1 MIERIIH
8 WSVFNRFFVLL
19 TTLILVGAG
28 LFAFKNT
35 PVDAIPDLSDV
46 QVIIKTS
53 YPGQAP
59 QVVEDQVTYP
69 LTTAMLSVP
78 GAQTVRGY
86 SFFGDSYVYIIFD
99 DDTDLYW
106 ARSRVLEYLSQVA
119 PSLPDS
125 AKPQLGPDAT
135 GVGWVYLYALID
147 KTGQHDISQL
157 RSIQDWFLKYEL
169 QTVDGV
175 SEVAAIGGM
184 VKQYQVMVNPDKLR
198 AYDIPLSLIQ
208 TAISQ
213 GNQEVGASVVEMAE
227 AEYMVTASGYIQSV
241 ADLDAIP
248 LGLNVNGTP
257 LLLGDVADIKV
268 GPQMRRGIA
277 ELNGEGETVGGVV
290 VMRYGENAQ
299 KTINGVKAKLAA
311 LKKGLP
317 DGVEIVT
324 VYDRSGLIERAVDN
338 LWSKLIEELAVVA
351 LVCVVFLF
359 HVRSSIVAIISLPL
373 GILVSF
379 IIMYFQG
386 INANIMSL
394 GGIAIAIGAMTDG
407 AIVMIENM
415 HKHMEAYTKDKPLTN
430 EARWQLVAKS
440 ASEVGPALFFSL
452 LIITV
457 SFLPVFIL
465 EAQEGRMFAPLA
477 YTKTYAMAASAGL
490 AITLVPVLM
499 GYFIRGKV
507 ISEHKNPVNRALI
520 AGYKPIL
527 KLVLT
532 YPKATIVAALVITW
546 VGFSPL
552 DKIGSEFIPPLD
564 EGDLMYM
571 PTTYPGI
578 SIGKARELLQQTDK
592 LIRTVP
598 EVQSVFGKVGRA
610 ETATDP
616 APLTMIETFIQLK
629 PKSEW
634 RDGVTTES
642 LKQEFD
648 KLVQFPGLTNAW
660 VMPIKTRIDM
670 LATGIKTPVG
680 IKVAGSDLAVIQKI
694 GQQLETVLKDYPGT
708 ASVYS
713 ERVAGGRYIK
723 VDIDR
728 VKAAR
733 FGLNIADVQQVV
745 ATAIGG
751 MNVTQT
757 VEGLE
762 RYPVN
767 LRYPQDY
774 RDSPEQLQ
782 KLPIVTPKGQRI
794 ALADVANVYVEDGP
808 PGIKSENARINGW
821 TFIDIDGVDIGSYV
835 AGAKAKV
842 ASEVDLPAGY
852 SISWAGQYEYM
863 ERAQEKLSYVL
874 PLTLAIIIVL
884 LYLNFRSFAE
894 VAIIMGTL
902 PLAMIGGIWLMYLE
916 GFNFSVAVGV
926 GFIALAGV
934 AVEIG
939 VIMLVYLNQAYNEAQ
954 SAAKAEGRAFDHQAL
969 VASIIQGA
977 GLRVRPVMMTVA
989 TIIIGLMP
997 ILYGSGTGSE
1007 VMSRIAA
1014 PMVGGMASAI
1024 VLTLLVLPAVY
1035 LLWKSTKLEHHHKAP
1050 FSLLKTSRKYHKWL
1064 MAFLGA
1070 QFVIWSVTGAYMVFF
1085 DIDYIHGDSLVN
1097 NQQTKINSNKI
1108 NYTLAELATKYG
1120 TPDDLSLGVF
1130 IDTPVYRFS
1139 QGENKYLVDATNGEL
1154 LSPLPKALAV
1164 KIAQHEY
1171 TGDGAVINT
1180 QLIEQNPPFELN
1192 PKVLPAWRVNFDN
1205 FGAPSIYISA
1215 TTGEIVG
1222 KVHEWWR
1229 LFDWMF
1235 RFHVMDY
1242 QDSEADNQLLFWTV
1256 LFGLLAATCG
1266 LCLTF
1271 YRIFKSNTPFV
1282 TPVKQ
1287 PLTSNLSS
1295 RGAINE

>member
-19 TTLILVGAG
+19 TTLIIIGAG

-119 PSLPDS
+119 PDLPAS

-135 GVGWVYLYALID
+135 GVGWVYLYALVD
-147 KTGQHDISQL
+147 KTGKHDISEL
-157 RSIQDWFLKYEL
+157 RSYQDWFLKYEL
-169 QTVDGV
+169 QTVPGV

-184 VKQYQVMVNPDKLR
+184 VKQYQVVVNPDKLR

-208 TAISQ
+208 TAIKQ

-227 AEYMVTASGYIQSV
+227 AEYMVTASGYVQSI
-241 ADLDAIP
+241 ADLEAIP

-257 LLLGDVADIKV
+257 LLLGDIAQVTL
-268 GPQMRRGIA
+268 GPQMRRGVA

-290 VMRYGENAQ
+290 VMRFGENAQ
-299 KTINGVKAKLAA
+299 KTIAGVKAKLKQ
-311 LKKGLP
+311 LKRGLP

-338 LWSKLIEELAVVA
+338 LWSKLVEELAVVA

-359 HVRSSIVAIISLPL
+359 HIRSSVVAIVSLPL

-415 HKHMEAYTKDKPLTN
+415 HKHMEKTPLTDEN
-430 EARWQLVAKS
+430 RWQIVAKS

-490 AITLVPVLM
+490 AITLIPVLM

-520 AGYKPIL
+520 AAYRPIL
-527 KLVLT
+527 TQVLKH
-532 YPKATIVAALVITW
+532 PKATLVAALLITW
-546 VGFSPL
+546 VGFWPV

-598 EVQSVFGKVGRA
+598 EVENVFGKVGRA

-629 PKSEW
+629 PRHLW

-680 IKVAGSDLAVIQKI
+680 IKVAGADLSVIQDI

-733 FGLNIADVQQVV
+733 YGLNIADVQQVV

-751 MNVTQT
+751 MNVAKT

-774 RDSPEQLQ
+774 RNSPEQLQ
-782 KLPIVTPKGQRI
+782 NLPVVTPNGQRI
-794 ALADVANVYVEDGP
+794 ALADVAHVYVEEGP

-821 TFIDIDGVDIGSYV
+821 TFIDIEGVDIGSYV
-835 AGAKAKV
+835 EGAKAKV
-842 ASEVDLPAGY
+842 ANEISLPPGY
-852 SISWAGQYEYM
+852 SINWAGQYEYM
-863 ERAQEKLSYVL
+863 ERAKDKLSYVL

-884 LYLNFRSFAE
+884 LYLNFRNFAE
-894 VAIIMGTL
+894 VFIIMGTL
-902 PLAMIGGIWLMYLE
+902 PLAMIGGVWLMYLE

-939 VIMLVYLNQAYNEAQ
+939 VIMLVYLNQAYQEALER
-954 SAAKAEGRAFDHQAL
+954 AAERGRELDHPAL
-969 VASIIQGA
+969 VQAIMQGA

-1014 PMVGGMASAI
+1014 PMVGGMASAVI
-1024 VLTLLVLPAVY
+1024 LTLLVLPAVY
-1035 LLWKSTKLEHHHKAP
+1035 LLWKGYSLNQAGKTP
-1050 FSLLKTSRKYHKWL
+1050 FSLVKTSRKYHKWL

-1070 QFVIWSVTGAYMVFF
+1070 QFMIWSATGAYMVFF
-1085 DIDYIHGDSLVN
+1085 DIDYVHGDTLVHNHQTKLDVN
-1097 NQQTKINSNKI
+1097 NIQYSQQSLYQAYPQAEQVQLTK
-1108 NYTLAELATKYG
+1108 
-1120 TPDDLSLGVF
+1120 F
-1130 IDTPVYRFS
+1130 IDLDVYRFV
-1139 QGENKYLVDATNGEL
+1139 QDGTHYLVNASNGEL
-1154 LSPLPKALAV
+1154 LSPLTENIAV
-1164 KIAQHEY
+1164 RAARHEY
-1171 TGDGAVINT
+1171 TGSGDVAS
-1180 QLIEQNPPFELN
+1180 IEFIEENPPFELSR
-1192 PKVLPAWRVNFDN
+1192 PVHDALPAWRVNFDD
-1205 FGAPSIYISA
+1205 FGSPSIYISA
-1215 TTGEIVG
+1215 RSGALLA
-1222 KVHEWWR
+1222 KRHEWWR
-1229 LFDWMF
+1229 IFDWMF

-1242 QDSEADNQLLFWTV
+1242 EDSEIDNQLLFWFT
-1256 LFGLLAATCG
+1256 LFAIFAAVAGLL
-1266 LCLTF
+1266 LTF
-1271 YRIFKSNTPFV
+1271 FRIFKSN
-1282 TPVKQ
+1282 Q
-1287 PLTSNLSS
+1287 SS
-1295 RGAINE
+1295 PSSEQAGGNI